1 MMIISE
7 REYFNARIATVPS
20 QQLGG
25 WESSRGMDMRKT
37 AITLAGTTA
46 IGLCLGVSAGS
57 AADMG
62 LPVKAAPVVPFTW
75 TGCYA
80 GVQAGIGAQTDGF
93 ATNSVAGDLP
103 FEGFSGNGANGWGAI
118 AGGQIGCNYQINQLV
133 VGIEGDGVWS
143 SIQNTSGFTDPD
155 GEGVRLRTKNLWDA
169 DVALRVG
176 AAFDRL
182 LVYGKGGVA
191 WGGFSFNESFTGI
204 DTGDSISGSRVL
216 PGLLIGVGMEYA
228 FFANWS
234 AKIEYNYIAYAQEQI
249 GFNEYVG
256 GVLIP
261 GEHFSEAF
269 GGTKQIIKF
278 GVNYKFW

>member
-1 MMIISE
+1 MGLI
-7 REYFNARIATVPS
+7 RGTV
-20 QQLGG
+20 
-25 WESSRGMDMRKT
+25 MRKT

-57 AADMG
+57 AADMA
-62 LPVKAAPVVPFTW
+62 LPLKAAPVVPFTW
-75 TGCYA
+75 TGCYV

-93 ATNSVAGDLP
+93 ANT
-103 FEGFSGNGANGWGAI
+103 SGEFDTFGTNGANGLGAI

-143 SIQNTSGFTDPD
+143 SIQNTSSFANTD
-155 GEGVRLRTKNLWDA
+155 GEGTRMRTRNLWDA

-191 WGGFSFNESFTGI
+191 WGGFDFKESFFGPFASTETF
-204 DTGDSISGSRVL
+204 DGSRTL

-228 FFANWS
+228 FLANWS
-234 AKIEYNYIAYAQEQI
+234 AKIEYNYIAYEQTSI
-249 GFNEYVG
+249 GFNG
-256 GVLIP
+256 TTGSGVIFD
-261 GEHFSEAF
+261 HFSQSF
-269 GGTKQIIKF
+269 GATKQIIKF
-278 GVNYKFW
+278 GVNYKFY

>member
-1 MMIISE
+1 
-7 REYFNARIATVPS
+7 
-20 QQLGG
+20 
-25 WESSRGMDMRKT
+25 MRKT
-37 AITLAGTTA
+37 AIALAGTTA
-46 IGLCLGVSAGS
+46 IGLCLGVSAGF
-57 AADMG
+57 AADMA
-62 LPVKAAPVVPFTW
+62 LPMKAAPVMPFTW
-75 TGCYA
+75 TGCYVGA
-80 GVQAGIGAQTDGF
+80 QAGIGAQTDGF
-93 ATNSVAGDLP
+93 ASNSIGAVDI
-103 FEGFSGNGANGWGAI
+103 EGFGGNGSNGLGAI

-143 SIQNTSGFTDPD
+143 SIQNTAGFTDPD

-191 WGGFSFNESFTGI
+191 WGGFSFNESFSGI
-204 DTGDSISGSRVL
+204 DSGDSIRGSRVL

-228 FFANWS
+228 FFGNWS

-249 GFNEYVG
+249 GFDEYAG

-269 GGTKQIIKF
+269 GATKQIIKF

>member
-1 MMIISE
+1 
-7 REYFNARIATVPS
+7 
-20 QQLGG
+20 
-25 WESSRGMDMRKT
+25 MRKT

-57 AADMG
+57 AADIA
-62 LPVKAAPVVPFTW
+62 LPMKAAPVVPFTW
-75 TGCYA
+75 TGCYV
-80 GVQAGIGAQTDGF
+80 GVQAGVGAQTDGF
-93 ATNSVAGDLP
+93 ATNES
-103 FEGFSGNGANGWGAI
+103 EGFNGANGWGAI

-143 SIQNTSGFTDPD
+143 SIQNTGGFTDSD
-155 GEGVRLRTKNLWDA
+155 GEGFRARTKNLWDA

-182 LVYGKGGVA
+182 LVYGKGGVS
-191 WGGFSFNESFTGI
+191 WGGFNFRESEIGPGSDGFYET
-204 DTGDSISGSRVL
+204 GSRTL

-228 FFANWS
+228 FLGNWT
-234 AKIEYNYIAYAQEQI
+234 AKIEYNYIAYAQTEI
-249 GFNEYVG
+249 GFNEYTG

-261 GEHFSEAF
+261 GDHFSESF
-269 GGTKQIIKF
+269 GATKQIIKF